1 MAGKNQRKPDV
12 ICLMGPTA
20 SGKTNLAVE
29 LVKLHPFEIIN
40 VDSAQ
45 IYRGMDIGTGKPSQA
60 TLKVAPHRLLD
71 IRDPAEMYSAADF
84 QTDAIGEILTILK
97 SGKVPLLVGGTMLYF
112 RVLRDGLADLPKANQ
127 KVRQDIETM
136 AKNHGWE
143 RVHSQLAMVD
153 PEAAARIH
161 PKDPQRLQRALE
173 VFLLSGKRLT
183 EFFNEEAE
191 KRSDGLKKQP
201 FNFHFFGIQPPDR
214 IVLHSRISKRL
225 NQMLA
230 DGFISE
236 VQDLYNRGDL
246 SDRLPSMKSV
256 GYRQIWQFLS
266 GQFDYKEMVEKS
278 NVATRQLAKRQYTWL
293 RSWPSLHIL
302 KDGGLDSR
310 DKLLNY
316 CQSISILQN

>member
-1 MAGKNQRKPDV
+1 
-12 ICLMGPTA
+12 
-20 SGKTNLAVE
+20 
-29 LVKLHPFEIIN
+29 
-40 VDSAQ
+40 
-45 IYRGMDIGTGKPSQA
+45 
-60 TLKVAPHRLLD
+60 
-71 IRDPAEMYSAADF
+71 
-84 QTDAIGEILTILK
+84 
-97 SGKVPLLVGGTMLYF
+97 
-112 RVLRDGLADLPKANQ
+112 
-127 KVRQDIETM
+127 M

-143 RVHSQLAMVD
+143 RVHSQLALVD

-214 IVLHSRISKRL
+214 IVLHSRISKRFD
-225 NQMLA
+225 QMLA
-230 DGFISE
+230 NGFISE

-310 DKLLNY
+310 DKVLNY
-316 CQSISILQN
+316 CQSISILKN